1 MNVGRRL
8 VGLRGSGDDA
18 AAAEATTTNEPCAA
32 CGEDTSVGSA
42 LFGERHE
49 TARPEGGKVFLCDE
63 CYARLRAVQGGRAK
77 PTEEDLRV
85 IAANGGMIG
94 IGFLGGGGGI

>member
-8 VGLRGSGDDA
+8 TGLGGSGDDS

-32 CGEDTSVGSA
+32 CGDDTSVGSS

-49 TARPEGGKVFLCDE
+49 AARPEGGKIFLCDE
-63 CYARLRAVQGGRAK
+63 CYARLRAVRGGRLK
-77 PTEEDLRV
+77 PTEEDLNV
-85 IAANGGMIG
+85 IAANGGVMG
-94 IGFLGGGGGI
+94 VGFLPGLAH